1 MPYIKKETRMFKTGS
16 RQLLPLLAV
25 LALAVCSV
33 GCTGR
38 IISEAMGKATGAKG
52 ITIVIDPISDRNHDI
67 ALAGYSQFVL
77 VPFTDDFGRTPQ
89 ELFRMMEGKFL
100 REMAAK
106 KIPNAVGLASSQR
119 GKTLLIRGKIIHY
132 EDSTRAISQVFGP
145 FEEVVARVELVDKAS
160 GKVLGTANCIGRS
173 KETVNQGV
181 EKKADGLAE
190 AIVSWIAAHY
200 PKAEKSDKD

>member
-1 MPYIKKETRMFKTGS
+1 MFRKMS
-16 RQLLPLLAV
+16 LLLIV
-25 LALAVCSV
+25 SALAAAST

-52 ITIVIDPISDRNHDI
+52 ITIVIDPVSDRNRDI
-67 ALAGYSQFVL
+67 ALAGYSRFEL
-77 VPFTDDFGRTPQ
+77 APLTDDFGRTPP
-89 ELFRMMEGKFL
+89 EFFRMLNGKFL
-100 REMAAK
+100 REMAAR
-106 KIPNAVGLASSQR
+106 KIPNANAPAGQ

-132 EDSTRAISQVFGP
+132 EDSTRAVSQVFGP
-145 FEEVVARVELVDKAS
+145 FEEVVARIELVDKSS

-200 PKAEKSDKD
+200 PKADKDKPATTKNKSNIHR